1 MKYIVDRIEE
11 NYAICEDENKKMI
24 EIELK
29 KLPTT
34 IKEGDVILKKDSHYI
49 ILENETKKLSEE
61 IFELTEGMWE

>member
-34 IKEGDVILKKDSHYI
+34 IKEGDVILEKDSHYI

-61 IFELTEGMWE
+61 IFKLTEGMWE